1 MILGVLLL
9 LLCTPLGFARLFT
22 IVGDLVVSPISGR
35 NLDEEYLTLAY
46 EEDCLKQKVAVY
58 QHSDARGNETSSK
71 NALGEI
77 SSL

>member
-1 MILGVLLL
+1 M
-9 LLCTPLGFARLFT
+9 
-22 IVGDLVVSPISGR
+22 VSPISGR

-58 QHSDARGNETSSK
+58 QHSDARSNETSSK